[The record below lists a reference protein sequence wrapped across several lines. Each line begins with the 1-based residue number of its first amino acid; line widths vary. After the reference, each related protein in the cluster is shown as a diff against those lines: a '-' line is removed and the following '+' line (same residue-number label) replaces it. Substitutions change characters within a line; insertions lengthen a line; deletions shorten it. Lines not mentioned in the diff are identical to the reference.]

1 LGVRAYK
8 VGFSVST
15 YLNTLVDSHHRAT
28 VLSFKGLAFNFAY
41 GGISLLFA
49 LALRFVPGATA
60 QDQLANAFALVP
72 CWLVLVWILLLVGFR
87 KHRNLITR
95 GRTS

>member
-1 LGVRAYK
+1 MTLI
-8 VGFSVST
+8 GFSVST

-41 GGISLLFA
+41 GAISLLFA
-49 LALRFVPGATA
+49 LALRFVPGATS

-72 CWLVLVWILLLVGFR
+72 CWLVLVWALLLFGFR
-87 KHRNLITR
+87 KHRHLIT
-95 GRTS
+95 GSAPA